1 MTPIRS
7 NLNKESCS
15 PISSNCVIWQGP
27 DLLCINLCTGDT
39 ISDVVYKLAVEL
51 CSLKDQLN
59 LSDLDLKCLVDACIT
74 CPEPEK
80 MLGTVL
86 QLLIDKVCDLSDIIA
101 GLGLGGNNEVEV
113 RLASCFIADFTDSN
127 GDVTNPVPVSTY
139 VQKIAQKVCAILTR
153 LDGIDASITG
163 LETGII
169 DLDVRV
175 HDLEVAGQKQVTP
188 QCSEVG
194 PSVATD
200 LDIAVDQL
208 GAAFC
213 SLVGATGN
221 AGQLND
227 VIDSECQPIA
237 PNTVIFSLL
246 TPGQALWT
254 AGTSTNTA
262 DTLVKMWKAICD
274 LRGAVKLIQDTCCSI
289 TCDDLRV
296 DFDIVVKYDE
306 AAQTY
311 YLLFFLGQKT
321 SIPVAFHDCDTALGQ
336 VIGIT
341 DGAGRTNTVYLP
353 IREILDDP
361 GYLMDGYRVDLP
373 ANLDP
378 TAGTMLIDTNICITD
393 GTLNCI
399 KCLHKELPYTPI
411 PCSYCLITAC
421 EPTTLLLRICGD
433 VPTVCTP

>member
-127 GDVTNPVPVSTY
+127 GDITNPVPVSTY

-163 LETGII
+163 LETGVI
-169 DLDVRV
+169 DLDGRV
-175 HDLEVAGQKQVTP
+175 TILENKGNVQVIPICSSSSTLKDINVAFNGLEQSFCNLRTVTGLPGDL
-188 QCSEVG
+188 
-194 PSVATD
+194 
-200 LDIAVDQL
+200 
-208 GAAFC
+208 
-213 SLVGATGN
+213 SLV
-221 AGQLND
+221 LNE
-227 VIDSECQPIA
+227 ECKAIP
-237 PNTVIFSLL
+237 PSNVIFSLL
-246 TPGQALWT
+246 TPGQSLWT
-254 AGTSTNTA
+254 DGSSNTIA
-262 DTLVKMWKAICD
+262 DTLTHMWKAICD

-306 AAQTY
+306 PGQTY

-321 SIPVAFHDCDTALGQ
+321 NIPVAFHDCDMALGQ

-399 KCLHKELPYTPI
+399 KCLHKELPYSKI
-411 PCSYCLITAC
+411 PCPYCVITAC
-421 EPTTLLLRICGD
+421 GPTTLTIRMCGD
-433 VPTVCTP
+433 VTTVCTP